1 LPDLCCYF
9 VLAMIRIGR
18 CFDPIEK
25 TYVDTWPKL
34 ANLEKTV
41 PEHPVYKAYTASKA

>member
-1 LPDLCCYF
+1 
-9 VLAMIRIGR
+9 MIRSGG
-18 CFDPIEK
+18 FDHIEK

-34 ANLEKTV
+34 AILEKTV